1 MKNQNLTELSAE
13 LIRYSEF
20 VVFEVKNENK
30 LDLLMS
36 TVFLPVKKFIAG
48 FLNLMIPAGVGF
60 FIWFSTLLA
69 ITISVAWLKLPGDF
83 LNFGSALAIVI
94 PLIFMILAKPSSY
107 ALTIV
112 NPDKVK
118 KITNNLIGRL
128 GKDRNKSSLVLDAI
142 ELYETRIIERLKFYK
157 ILISGVWAIII
168 VYANIISK
176 GENGAILAINEVL
189 SMFPYVALTWIVYA
203 SYKRSSDML
212 TLSLKFACKEAEFD
226 LENTDAN
233 ENTQL

>member
-1 MKNQNLTELSAE
+1 
-13 LIRYSEF
+13 
-20 VVFEVKNENK
+20 
-30 LDLLMS
+30 
-36 TVFLPVKKFIAG
+36 
-48 FLNLMIPAGVGF
+48 
-60 FIWFSTLLA
+60 
-69 ITISVAWLKLPGDF
+69 
-83 LNFGSALAIVI
+83 
-94 PLIFMILAKPSSY
+94 MILAKPSSY

-176 GENGAILAINEVL
+176 GDNGATLAINEVL
-189 SMFPYVALTWIVYA
+189 SMFPYVALTWIAYA

-212 TLSLKFACKEAEFD
+212 ILSLKFACQEAEFNI
-226 LENTDAN
+226 ENTDAS
-233 ENTQL
+233 ETAQT